1 VVGLVLVAASVLIGA
16 RVLAAADDTVSVWA
30 TLAEV
35 RAGQPVTASD
45 LVSRRV
51 RFTDAA
57 SAARYL
63 DAGTPLPAGLTARR
77 DVGAGELLPGS
88 AVASDSVATLQRV
101 PVTVDTAAVP
111 ATIHVGSVVNVWVT
125 ADPGQSGRAS
135 TPATLVFEDVPV
147 VAVPMSRDELA
158 PQDTRQ
164 VIIGVDDNHA
174 SALPEAIAAITRGTV
189 LITQTS

>member
-1 VVGLVLVAASVLIGA
+1 VGLVLVAASVLVGA
-16 RVLAAADDTVSVWA
+16 RLLAAADDTVSVWA
-30 TLAEV
+30 TRAEV

-63 DAGTPLPAGLTARR
+63 DAGTPLPDGLTARR

-88 AVASDSVATLQRV
+88 AVASDSVTTLQRV

-111 ATIHVGSVVNVWVT
+111 ATIRVGSVVNVWVT
-125 ADPGQSGRAS
+125 ADTGQSGRPT
-135 TPATLVFEDVPV
+135 TPATLVFEHVPV

-164 VIIGVDDNHA
+164 VIIGVDDAHA
-174 SALPEAIAAITRGTV
+174 SGLPDAIAAIPRGTV